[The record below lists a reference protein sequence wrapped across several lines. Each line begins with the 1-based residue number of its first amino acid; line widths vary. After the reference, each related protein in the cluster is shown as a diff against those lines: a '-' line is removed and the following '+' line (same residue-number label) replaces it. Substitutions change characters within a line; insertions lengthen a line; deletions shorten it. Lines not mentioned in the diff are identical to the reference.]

1 MEQRWSRRQELQ
13 ELSRALAVIVLCLLA
28 TACRGQAPQQQSKVD
43 PALTALADTLLPKL
57 EVLSGLKK
65 IKPVALAEQ
74 SREDLRRYIESRL
87 NEELPPKELEGI
99 RQTYVA
105 LGLIPD
111 TLNMRALLLDLYQ
124 EQVAGYYDPKTDKFY
139 LIQGTPIGLLRPVL
153 AHELVHALQDQH
165 QNLDSL
171 ISRSRGN
178 DRQSAAQAAIEGHAT
193 VVMFALMLQEAS
205 GQPIKP
211 NALPNLSAQ
220 LQPALEAQNSAY
232 PVFKNAPRI
241 LRETM
246 VFPYLA
252 GAGFVQKLWN
262 ARPGDSYSAPLDSLL
277 PQSTEQVLH
286 AETRFLTKRDE
297 PTEVRFSNTANVV
310 YENTLGE
317 LEMGILLSQLL
328 GLNSGEAALGWDG
341 DRFQLIETSGKRILV
356 WQTVWDDA
364 PSADKFA
371 ANYRQIGDSRKN
383 RAIQV
388 IRNKVESREGVL
400 IIDADGSLAPSSW
413 REYARQTFRL
423 VK

>member
-1 MEQRWSRRQELQ
+1 MSK
-13 ELSRALAVIVLCLLA
+13 ALAVIALCLIA
-28 TACRGQAPQQQSKVD
+28 TACRGQAPQRQSKVD
-43 PALTALADTLLPKL
+43 PALTALVDTLLPKL

-65 IKPVALAEQ
+65 LKPVALAEQ
-74 SREDLRRYIESRL
+74 SREDLRKYIESRL
-87 NEELPPKELEGI
+87 NEEMPPKELEGI

-111 TLNMRALLLDLYQ
+111 TLNMRAMLLDLYQ

-139 LIQGTPIGLLRPVL
+139 LIQGTPIALLRPVL

-205 GQPIKP
+205 GQPIMP

-220 LQPALEAQNSAY
+220 LQPALDAQNSAY

-241 LRETM
+241 FRETM

-262 ARPGDSYSAPLDSLL
+262 AKATDSYIAPLDSLL

-286 AETRFLTKRDE
+286 TQTHFLAERDE
-297 PTEVRFSNTANVV
+297 PTEVRFSNTANVL

-317 LEMGILLSQLL
+317 MEMGILLSQHL
-328 GLNSGEAALGWDG
+328 GLKSNDAAAGWDG
-341 DRFQLIETSGKRILV
+341 DRYQLIEVKGNQVLV
-356 WQTVWDDA
+356 WQSIWD
-364 PSADKFA
+364 SSLYADKFKN
-371 ANYRQIGDSRKN
+371 NYELIGRKRKT
-383 RAIQV
+383 RAVQV
-388 IRNKVESREGVL
+388 IRNKVEGREGVL
-400 IIDADGSLAPSSW
+400 VIDADNSIDPSAWSG
-413 REYARQTFRL
+413 YTRQTIRL